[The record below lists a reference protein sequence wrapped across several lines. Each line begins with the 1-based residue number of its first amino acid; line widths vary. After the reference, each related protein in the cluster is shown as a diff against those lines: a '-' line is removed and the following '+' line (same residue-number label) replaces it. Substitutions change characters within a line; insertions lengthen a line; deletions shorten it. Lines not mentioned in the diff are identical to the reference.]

1 MVIPNLA
8 KSRGF
13 VHDIVAGKRTLKFK
27 KVFHTSGSAIIT
39 LKFESYN
46 ANISSEP
53 LCQGFVASIYNNKN
67 FGLKA

>member
-39 LKFESYN
+39 LKFES
-46 ANISSEP
+46 
-53 LCQGFVASIYNNKN
+53 L
-67 FGLKA
+67 